1 MSKLVV
7 EEKEVVVPGQIVAEG
22 MDYLPSY
29 GTYRLG
35 ENILANRVGVV
46 SLDGKIIKTIPLS
59 GKYMARRNDVV
70 IAQIFDI
77 ASSGWRVKMNSPYPG
92 MIPVKDGSFE
102 FIARGADLSRFF
114 QIDDYV
120 VAKITNIT
128 SQNLID
134 LSVRGQGLHKLRGGR
149 IVYVNTHKVP
159 RVIGKKGSMV
169 SMIKQATGCK
179 IVVGQN
185 GIIWLAGENPA
196 MENVAVQTIEK
207 IDRESHM
214 SGLTDRIK
222 AHLENLTGV
231 TLEIHSQDDGN
242 EETEFSLDEEESEPT
257 FESSNNNNN
266 GNNNDGD
273 LE

>member
-1 MSKLVV
+1 MSKLLI

-46 SLDGKIIKTIPLS
+46 SLDGKVIKTIPLS
-59 GKYMARRNDVV
+59 GKYMARRNDVIIGQV
-70 IAQIFDI
+70 FDI
-77 ASSGWRVKMNSPYPG
+77 MSSGWRLKINSPYG
-92 MIPVKDGSFE
+92 AMIPVKDGSFE
-102 FIARGADLSRFF
+102 FIPRGADLSRYY

-120 VAKITNIT
+120 VCKVTNIT

-134 LSVRGQGLHKLRGGR
+134 LSARGQGLHKLRGGR
-149 IVYVNTHKVP
+149 VVHINTHKVP

-185 GIIWLAGENPA
+185 GIVWLSGEDPKL
-196 MENVAVQTIEK
+196 ENLAVRTIEK
-207 IDRESHM
+207 IDRESHI
-214 SGLTDRIK
+214 SGLTDKIK
-222 AHLENLTGV
+222 LFLEEETGMTLDISKEDMSDEEVEAVNFEDSEENLSF
-231 TLEIHSQDDGN
+231 EEHNSNKKDNN
-242 EETEFSLDEEESEPT
+242 EDE
-257 FESSNNNNN
+257 
-266 GNNNDGD
+266 
-273 LE
+273 